1 MLSVISGR
9 SPPITRPTAANPI
22 IRDKRND
29 LLLRQVKEPRVETS
43 LAMITVPNTISRDKL
58 TWSLRVTMRRELKI
72 RSFDTVLNL
81 V

>member
-58 TWSLRVTMRRELKI
+58 TWSLHADDAVQRRESLCGE
-72 RSFDTVLNL
+72 N
-81 V
+81 